1 MNRRPQQTGYDEL
14 RAARRANRALYWAV
28 GLFSAVSNML
38 MLTGPIYMLQVY
50 DRVLGSGSMA
60 TLTALS
66 LIAAFLFLGMG
77 LLDLV
82 RARVLSRAAARFQ
95 SRLDARVFDTA
106 IRRSASA
113 QGREGHNGIRDL
125 DAVHKLMAS
134 PALVAAY
141 DLPWTP
147 VFLAGI
153 AIFHPWLALLALS
166 GGGVLILVAILN
178 QMITRAG
185 QSAAAQAT
193 VQCEALAHH
202 IRAEG
207 EAITALGM
215 QSAASARWLS
225 LRNAALVAL
234 TETAE
239 LTAGFTYA
247 TRTFRLFLQSAML
260 GLGAYLVL
268 QDALSAGAMIAGSIL
283 MGRALVPVEMVIAHW
298 PTVQAAMR
306 GWHAL
311 ADALRDVPS
320 VSHRT
325 LLPVP
330 EARLDVTQITVIPP
344 GEATAALRMVS
355 LSLPPGQAIG
365 VIGPTGAGK
374 SSLARALT
382 GVWQPAGGA
391 IRLGGAALDH
401 YDVERLGRYIGYLPQ
416 RVQLFAGSVA
426 DNIARLDASPDPA
439 AIVRAAMRADAHEMI
454 LRLPGGYDT
463 RIDAGGSRLS
473 GGQIQRIALAR
484 AMYGDPLILVLDE
497 PNSNL
502 DNEGT
507 LALNAAIRA
516 MKADGKSALIMAHR
530 PAAIRECDLILKLDN
545 GAVTAFGPRE
555 EVLDHVLRNA
565 SQVRVAGQGGLQ

>member
-1 MNRRPQQTGYDEL
+1 M
-14 RAARRANRALYWAV
+14 
-28 GLFSAVSNML
+28 
-38 MLTGPIYMLQVY
+38 
-50 DRVLGSGSMA
+50 
-60 TLTALS
+60 
-66 LIAAFLFLGMG
+66 
-77 LLDLV
+77 
-82 RARVLSRAAARFQ
+82 
-95 SRLDARVFDTA
+95 
-106 IRRSASA
+106 
-113 QGREGHNGIRDL
+113 
-125 DAVHKLMAS
+125 
-134 PALVAAY
+134 
-141 DLPWTP
+141 
-147 VFLAGI
+147 
-153 AIFHPWLALLALS
+153 
-166 GGGVLILVAILN
+166 
-178 QMITRAG
+178 
-185 QSAAAQAT
+185 
-193 VQCEALAHH
+193 
-202 IRAEG
+202 
-207 EAITALGM
+207 
-215 QSAASARWLS
+215 S

-306 GWHAL
+306 GWHAS
-311 ADALRDVPS
+311 ADALRDVPA

-325 LLPVP
+325 PLPVP

-355 LSLPPGQAIG
+355 FSLPPGQAIG

-382 GVWQPAGGA
+382 GVWQAAGGA

-401 YDVERLGRYIGYLPQ
+401 YDIERLGHYIGYLPQ